1 MMRGD
6 CMTKDKLSG
15 VQKAAILFITL
26 GPDASAPILKK
37 LPETEIQ
44 KITFEI
50 ANMPKVKKEIKDT
63 VLNEFVNLNKAKDYI
78 IEGGF
83 EYAKNLLSKALG
95 AQKAVD
101 IMDKVTEVTQ
111 QYRPFGIARKAD
123 AHQLLNIIMNEH
135 PQTIA
140 LILCYLQPDK
150 AAQILSGLPED
161 LQSDVAKRIATMNN
175 TSPLI
180 IEDVETILEKKLSN
194 IVRADVATIGGV
206 KSLVDILNNV
216 DRGTEKTIV
225 EELDREQP
233 ELAEKVKESM
243 FIFEDI
249 ITLDNNS
256 IQRIIREID
265 TKDLALAL
273 KGSSGDVGNVIFSNM
288 SKRAAETL
296 KEDIEFMGPVRLVDV
311 EKAQQTIVAV
321 IRRLDD
327 AGEIV
332 ISRGGED
339 AIII

>member
-1 MMRGD
+1 MA
-6 CMTKDKLSG
+6 KDKLSG

-50 ANMPKVKKEIKDT
+50 ANMPKVKKEAKDE
-63 VLNEFVNLNKAKDYI
+63 VLKEFVNLNKAKDYI

-101 IMDKVTEVTQ
+101 IMEKVTEVTQ

-123 AHQLLNIIMNEH
+123 AHQLLNLIMNEH

-140 LILCYLQPDK
+140 LILCYIQPDK
-150 AAQILSGLPED
+150 AAQILSGLPEE
-161 LQSDVAKRIATMNN
+161 LQSDVAKRIATMSN
-175 TSPLI
+175 TSPSVVS
-180 IEDVETILEKKLSN
+180 DVEEILEKKLSN
-194 IVRADVATIGGV
+194 IVRSDVATIGGV

-216 DRGTEKTIV
+216 DRGTEKSIV

-233 ELAEKVKESM
+233 ELAEKVKENM
-243 FIFEDI
+243 FVFEDI
-249 ITLDNNS
+249 TSLDNNS

-273 KGSSGDVGNVIFSNM
+273 KGSSGNVSSIIFSNM

-311 EKAQQTIVAV
+311 EKAQQTIVGV

>member
-1 MMRGD
+1 
-6 CMTKDKLSG
+6 MTKDKLSG
-15 VQKAAILFITL
+15 VQKAAIFFITL

-50 ANMPKVKKEIKDT
+50 ANMPMVKKEIKDE
-63 VLNEFVNLNKAKDYI
+63 VLKEFVNLNKAKDYI

-101 IMDKVTEVTQ
+101 IMEKVSEVTQ

-123 AHQLLNIIMNEH
+123 AHQLLNLIMNEH

-140 LILCYLQPDK
+140 LILCYIQPDK
-150 AAQILSGLPED
+150 AAQILSGLPEE
-161 LQSDVAKRIATMNN
+161 LQSDVAKRIATMSN
-175 TSPLI
+175 TSPSVVS
-180 IEDVETILEKKLSN
+180 DVEEILEKKLSN
-194 IVRADVATIGGV
+194 IVRSDVATIGGV

-216 DRGTEKTIV
+216 DRGTEKSIV

-233 ELAEKVKESM
+233 ELAEKVKENM
-243 FIFEDI
+243 FVFEDI
-249 ITLDNNS
+249 TTLDNNS

-273 KGSSGDVGNVIFSNM
+273 KGSSGNVSSIIFSNM

-311 EKAQQTIVAV
+311 EKAQQTIVGV